1 MPASC
6 VRLRG
11 RRVDRVGAKE
21 TLVCGAE
28 KVAEVEAQAV

>member
-1 MPASC
+1 MPVSC
-6 VRLRG
+6 VQLRG

-21 TLVCGAE
+21 ALVCGAE